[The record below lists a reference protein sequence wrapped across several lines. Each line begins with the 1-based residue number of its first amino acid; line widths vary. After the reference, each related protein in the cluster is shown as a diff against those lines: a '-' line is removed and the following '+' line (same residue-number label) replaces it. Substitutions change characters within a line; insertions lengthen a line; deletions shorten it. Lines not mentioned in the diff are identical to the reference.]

1 MNSGT
6 LRMTGIAG
14 LAWGV
19 LAIVVFLGAILF
31 AASAI
36 RSGQGAAAASG
47 GSAIIVQILSLVA
60 AIALCWMLFQL
71 SQVFGGGMGAIV
83 CYATIAITIIQVV
96 LTLANIT
103 GLFSIVLFVLQGI
116 GLILVGVF
124 GIIGKRFTSGSYKAF
139 CILMIITGASIA
151 VVVLAFLYP
160 FLALATGIVL
170 FIAMNGAAKQ
180 ATA

>member
-14 LAWGV
+14 LVWGV
-19 LAIVVFLGAILF
+19 LAILVFLVTILF
-31 AASAI
+31 VARAVS
-36 RSGQGAAAASG
+36 SGQGAAAAG
-47 GSAIIVQILSLVA
+47 TGTGMIVQIFSLIA
-60 AIALCWMLFQL
+60 ALALCWMLYQL
-71 SQVFGGGMGAIV
+71 SQVYGGGMGAIV
-83 CYATIAITIIQVV
+83 CYATIALTILQVV
-96 LTLANIT
+96 LTFAGIAGIIT
-103 GLFSIVLFVLQGI
+103 IILFILQGV

-124 GIIGKRFTSGSYKAF
+124 GIMGKRLSSGSYKAF
-139 CILMIITGASIA
+139 CVLMIVTGASIA

-170 FIAMNGAAKQ
+170 YVAMNGAAKQ

>member
-14 LAWGV
+14 LVWGV
-19 LAIVVFLGAILF
+19 LAIVVFLGTILF
-31 AASAI
+31 VASAI
-36 RSGQGAAAASG
+36 RSGEGAAATAG
-47 GSAIIVQILSLVA
+47 GSAMIVKVLSVVA
-60 AIALCWMLFQL
+60 ALALCWMLFQL
-71 SQVFGGGMGAIV
+71 SQVFGGGMASMV

-96 LTLANIT
+96 LTLAAIAGIIT
-103 GLFSIVLFVLQGI
+103 LVLFVLQGI

-124 GIIGKRFTSGSYKAF
+124 GIMTKRFASGSYKAF
-139 CILMIITGASIA
+139 CVLMIITGASVA

-170 FIAMNGAAKQ
+170 FVAMNGAAKQ
-180 ATA
+180 A